1 MATAPGR
8 VSPRSV
14 PDGIP
19 APGFNACRAGRAI
32 FFPASCNL
40 SGGFFA
46 LTGESGTQHRGL
58 RLTSG
63 TCTGSTLNTIVT
75 MTRLR
80 LLASAFALLILG
92 TGAFAPAVHAQAASG
107 TSSTYS
113 ERVTTHIKQL
123 LNDRDPIAQKR
134 GLNLIIELSERED
147 SKIDLS
153 AFRESLY
160 RIYFNVKEDDDV
172 RIGAIDALAA
182 TDNVVD
188 RVNVIVERLQS
199 DPSPS
204 VRQHTLQVL
213 SQYNEG

>member
-1 MATAPGR
+1 
-8 VSPRSV
+8 
-14 PDGIP
+14 
-19 APGFNACRAGRAI
+19 
-32 FFPASCNL
+32 
-40 SGGFFA
+40 
-46 LTGESGTQHRGL
+46 
-58 RLTSG
+58 
-63 TCTGSTLNTIVT
+63 

-92 TGAFAPAVHAQAASG
+92 TGAFAPAVQAQAASG
-107 TSSTYS
+107 ASSTYS

-160 RIYFNVKEDDDV
+160 RIYFNVKEDDDI

-204 VRQHTLQVL
+204 VRRHTLQVL
-213 SQYNEG
+213 SQYNAG

>member
-1 MATAPGR
+1 
-8 VSPRSV
+8 
-14 PDGIP
+14 
-19 APGFNACRAGRAI
+19 
-32 FFPASCNL
+32 
-40 SGGFFA
+40 
-46 LTGESGTQHRGL
+46 
-58 RLTSG
+58 
-63 TCTGSTLNTIVT
+63 

-147 SKIDLS
+147 
-153 AFRESLY
+153 
-160 RIYFNVKEDDDV
+160 V

-204 VRQHTLQVL
+204 VRRHTLQVL